1 MKLMA
6 TDFRISRSAQRRWDD
21 YPDIDEMILKAYQ
34 FMQMSAKQDM
44 TLNPALLQDLNHSV
58 LSDASSKYPIRV
70 ISSIVNKLRADH
82 KDFVAYLES
91 TFRLDQGYDF
101 FSARLDIDYLEDLNN
116 YASIFNSLSPDEIG
130 RLILSVDSADLHKDN
145 RSYFY
150 AIARET
156 IFKKEEKGSLSTF
169 LHFGINNYPHIFSGV
184 MKHEVYQLPNLRDV
198 VIDFLF
204 DESLEINKEQSLLL
218 HKCLDFMS
226 PIFSKFIFDR
236 INNNSDLNDS
246 EKVALLINVIENRLG
261 STFDDAL
268 TYLEDEILI
277 NPVELKNNFTWALQ
291 IACNFV
297 LSRHEHWQ
305 NYSLAEAAII
315 YNGTENA
322 EYSVKSFINALER
335 ESILTEAESL
345 SIIDLKCSTKS
356 EVSKL
361 YYPAFKFILENAKQK
376 SVRNYSIDTQHRI
389 FEYAFATDTDESC
402 KHAFYK
408 AYDDVLSSITNDF
421 FKPMVQ
427 EFFIAARDKFGLS
440 IEPLSSSNKR
450 MLLDAELAI

>member
-6 TDFRISRSAQRRWDD
+6 SDFRVSRSSQRRWDD

-44 TLNPALLQDLNHSV
+44 TLNPALLQDLNHAV
-58 LSDASSKYPIRV
+58 LSHASSKYSIRV
-70 ISSIVNKLRADH
+70 IKSIVNKLGADH
-82 KDFVAYLES
+82 KDFVIYLEN
-91 TFRLDQGYDF
+91 TFSVDQGYDF
-101 FSARLDIDYLEDLNN
+101 FSARLDIDYLWDLNN
-116 YASIFNSLSPDEIG
+116 YASCFNSLSPDEVG
-130 RLILSVDSADLHKDN
+130 HFILSVDSADLNKDN
-145 RSYFY
+145 RAYFY
-150 AIARET
+150 SFIRET
-156 IFKKEEKGSLSTF
+156 IFEKQDKDSLSKF
-169 LHFGINNYPHIFSGV
+169 LHFGINNYPQIFSGV
-184 MKHEVYQLPNLRDV
+184 VRHEVDKLPALREV
-198 VIDFLF
+198 IIDFLF
-204 DESLEINKEQSLLL
+204 DESFEINTEQSLFF

-236 INNNSDLNDS
+236 INDNGGLSDS
-246 EKVALLINVIENRLG
+246 GKVALLINVIEKRLG

-277 NPVELKNNFTWALQ
+277 NPMELKNNSPWVFQA
-291 IACNFV
+291 ACDFV

-305 NYSLAEAAII
+305 NYSLAEAAIVF
-315 YNGTENA
+315 NGTDDV
-322 EYSVKSFINALER
+322 EYSVKAFINALER

-356 EVSKL
+356 EVNKL

-376 SVRNYSIDTQHRI
+376 SARNYSIDTQKRI
-389 FEYAFATDTDESC
+389 FQYALATDTDESC
-402 KHAFYK
+402 KQAFYK
-408 AYDDVLSSITNDF
+408 AYEDVLSSITNDF

-427 EFFIAARDKFGLS
+427 EFFIAARDQFGLS

-450 MLLDAELAI
+450 MLLDAELAM